1 MCMKIESR
9 GINLYDTLF
18 SGQCFRMV
26 EESDG
31 SFTVVIKDRVVNIK
45 EQGNFLE
52 LDSNELK
59 DIDKVVNNYL
69 DLDRDYESINRLI
82 SSKNDVIKANIDLC
96 DGYKILNQDKFEMF
110 ITYIISQNNNVK
122 RIMGSVDKLSR
133 LYGRK
138 VFFRDKEYYLFPTFD
153 EMKDISLEEL
163 KSIGVGFRDSYIRNA
178 LDKLKEDSDFLDKI
192 GMMSTVDAMKELTN
206 IKGIGTKVASCI
218 LLFGYGR
225 LDTFPI
231 DIWVRHFVSENFNIR
246 DNIKDIS
253 VYMRDVFGEY
263 SGIAIQYFYH
273 IERNMK
279 KKVR

>member
-1 MCMKIESR
+1 MKIESR

-279 KKVR
+279 KKVI

>member
-279 KKVR
+279 KKVI

>member
-138 VFFRDKEYYLFPTFD
+138 VFFRDKEYYLFPTYD

-192 GMMSTVDAMKELTN
+192 GMMSTVDAMNELTN

-231 DIWVRHFVSENFNIR
+231 DTWVRHFVSENFNIR

>member
-138 VFFRDKEYYLFPTFD
+138 VFFRDKEYYLFPTYD

-218 LLFGYGR
+218 LLFGYGQ

-231 DIWVRHFVSENFNIR
+231 DTWVRHFVSENFNIR